1 MRFYN
6 YFSKTRALLFSRTAK
21 DSAIALGGSGISSA
35 LGFLFIFLIARR
47 IGPAQFGIYSTLI
60 GYTTFLASILDL
72 GVSQSLVR
80 FVNEAKNE
88 KDRKS
93 WISTSLFTVIL
104 TTLSLG
110 LIATFIYRGFLRNL
124 WDHTGS
130 YSSLVFLIT
139 VTVAINIFFLNL
151 LQALQKF
158 WRRSVLDVSFSLV
171 RLGIIVAV
179 FLFGTV
185 TLEWSLFSVVFAYV
199 TALVVA
205 GLLTRGSFSVSL
217 IDKRKVSQV
226 LAFSQWLA
234 GASIFSNLYG
244 RLDILMLA
252 WLSNAYTTGVYSAA
266 ARFTM
271 IFPLI
276 VSSLSAV
283 VAPRFAS
290 FRSAID
296 LKSYFRK
303 TIGIS
308 VLLSLGMM
316 LLFFLARPL
325 ILLAFSERYSEA
337 IPVFRFLVLG
347 NIPFV
352 LSIPAGNAIVYF
364 FKRPQYVTVITFLQ
378 VIGLF
383 TLNMFL
389 IPIREAFGPAY
400 SLLLINTAGMVML
413 YGTYVF
419 LSTKSK

>member
-35 LGFLFIFLIARR
+35 LRFLFIFLIARR